1 MPSEATIEPAP
12 RLTRA
17 LLVAAAMAEFN
28 ERGFGG
34 TDTNRIA
41 RRAGFAPQT
50 FYRWFKDKTEI
61 FIATYRSWWDEEE
74 NVLTS
79 LLAQGAPNEA
89 LVEAGIAHHRRYLM
103 FRRSLRQLSLDDET
117 VRKARAERRLHQVD
131 QLRVWTNRPDVGT
144 DDLAVKF
151 FELERLTDAVAEGEL
166 ADMGLT
172 EDAARA
178 ELARIIATVRG

>member
-1 MPSEATIEPAP
+1 MPGEPAIDTSRTP
-12 RLTRA
+12 A

-28 ERGFGG
+28 THGFSG

-50 FYRWFKDKTEI
+50 FYRWFKDKTDV
-61 FIATYRSWWDEEE
+61 FIAAYRAWWEEEE
-74 NVLTS
+74 NVLAP

-103 FRRSLRQLSLDDET
+103 FRRSLRQLSLEDAT

-131 QLRVWTNRPDVGT
+131 QLRTWTRRPDAAT

-166 ADMGLT
+166 ADMSLG